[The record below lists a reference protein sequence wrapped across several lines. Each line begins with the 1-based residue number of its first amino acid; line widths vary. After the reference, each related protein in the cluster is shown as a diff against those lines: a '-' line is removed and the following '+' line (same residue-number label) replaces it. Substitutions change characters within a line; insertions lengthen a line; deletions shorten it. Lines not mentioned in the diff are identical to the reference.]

1 MSNFIKP
8 SSWSVGRKVRV
19 LHPAGGLE
27 GKIGV
32 IQRTQSRRVLVRV
45 RPSKKSDEVV
55 MAYYN
60 PAKELR
66 LI

>member
-1 MSNFIKP
+1 MRI
-8 SSWSVGRKVRV
+8 
-19 LHPAGGLE
+19 LHPAEGLD

-32 IQRTQSRRVLVRV
+32 IQRTQKARVLVRITV
-45 RPSKKSDEVV
+45 AKATAKRPEETVV

-60 PAKELR
+60 PAKELK